1 MSEAD
6 ISCGERSLGGCFCGL
21 DHGWKGSCFR
31 CGAGLRI
38 RERRV
43 RYDAFGQVGE
53 GLEAARLVAVYSFP
67 SGSYAAVQGVSR
79 SRSES
84 YGEHVGRVT

>member
-1 MSEAD
+1 MQ
-6 ISCGERSLGGCFCGL
+6 
-21 DHGWKGSCFR
+21 
-31 CGAGLRI
+31 
-38 RERRV
+38 
-43 RYDAFGQVGE
+43 YDASGQIGE

-67 SGSYAAVQGVSR
+67 SGSYAAVHGVSR